1 MQVFYS
7 PNKFICPYV
16 HTIPIEAHILP
27 TETVSMHI
35 NFDELLEMKIP
46 IFSGKGADNTA
57 LILEHAAMNGPLLKY
72 DIFKDL
78 SFTRYST
85 VSRRIDDLRKRGYL
99 AEAGKRLTERGK
111 QTEESMYGLTWRG
124 FVASLSSKKVRGNII
139 HVLRNNPLLTLP
151 EKESILLV
159 IEEIVTPEE
168 FETISKPILE
178 AYLKAIPNLEM
189 IRDDQLW
196 VWLFAIRDFPRLPE
210 NFKLTKMPENVLELL
225 DRPPILKVVKERI
238 APFIKRKTTEIT
250 EIYRI
255 FQVLNELS
263 NFIIKLD
270 ETDKPS
276 IRIKEYAETQL
287 SKLFSG
293 GQIEPFKELEAAGS
307 Q

>member
-1 MQVFYS
+1 
-7 PNKFICPYV
+7 V
-16 HTIPIEAHILP
+16 HTILLEAHILQN
-27 TETVSMHI
+27 ETIFTHI
-35 NFDELLEMKIP
+35 NFGELLAMKIP

-57 LILEHAAMNGPLLKY
+57 LILEHIAIKGPLIKY
-72 DIFKDL
+72 DVFKDL
-78 SFTRYST
+78 GFTRYST

-124 FVASLSSKKVRGNII
+124 FVASLSSKKVRANII
-139 HVLRNNPLLTLP
+139 NVLRKNLLLALP
-151 EKESILLV
+151 EKESILVVL
-159 IEEIVTPEE
+159 EEIVTSEE

-178 AYLKAIPNLEM
+178 AYLKVIPNLEM

-196 VWLFAIRDFPRLPE
+196 VWLFAIRDVPHLPE

-225 DRPPILKVVKERI
+225 DKPRILKVVKERI
-238 APFIKRKTTEIT
+238 APLVEKKTTEIT
-250 EIYRI
+250 EIYMV
-255 FQVLNELS
+255 FQVLNEVC

-287 SKLFSG
+287 SKRFSG
-293 GQIEPFKELEAAGS
+293 GQIETFKELNAHDS